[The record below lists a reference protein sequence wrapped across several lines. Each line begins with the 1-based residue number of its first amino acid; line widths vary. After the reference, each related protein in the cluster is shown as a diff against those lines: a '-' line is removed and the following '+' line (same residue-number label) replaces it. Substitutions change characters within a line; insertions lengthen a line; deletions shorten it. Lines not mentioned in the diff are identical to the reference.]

1 MRKTSP
7 HKIGMLLFIM
17 SITLLLLAILT
28 ACVNADNKTDVSSDK
43 ENASKETI
51 SKDEK
56 FAQLE
61 NEFNVQL
68 GVYAMD
74 TGTNQTVEYRP
85 EERFAYSSTFKP
97 LAAAILLEQNNIEDL
112 EKIVTY
118 TKDDLVTYS
127 PVTEKHV
134 DTGMTLLEISEAAI
148 RKSDNTAGNLL
159 LEALG
164 GPDKFEQALRDI
176 GDDITQPERYE
187 TELNEFIP
195 GNSRDTS
202 TPRAMATN
210 LKKVTLDDFLSDD
223 KRELLIDWLKGNAT
237 GDALIRAGA
246 PEGWIVGDKSGAGS
260 YGTRNDVAIVW
271 PPNRE
276 PIVMAIMSR
285 HDTENAEYDDAL
297 IAKAAEITLNALK

>member
-112 EKIVTY
+112 EK
-118 TKDDLVTYS
+118 
-127 PVTEKHV
+127 
-134 DTGMTLLEISEAAI
+134 
-148 RKSDNTAGNLL
+148 N
-159 LEALG
+159 
-164 GPDKFEQALRDI
+164 
-176 GDDITQPERYE
+176 RYVYQ
-187 TELNEFIP
+187 
-195 GNSRDTS
+195 R
-202 TPRAMATN
+202 
-210 LKKVTLDDFLSDD
+210 
-223 KRELLIDWLKGNAT
+223 
-237 GDALIRAGA
+237 
-246 PEGWIVGDKSGAGS
+246 
-260 YGTRNDVAIVW
+260 
-271 PPNRE
+271 
-276 PIVMAIMSR
+276 
-285 HDTENAEYDDAL
+285 
-297 IAKAAEITLNALK
+297 